1 MASINW
7 FLGLNSGD
15 KQWVNQIS
23 KTLKTQLAFTVDTL
37 PVSIFEVP
45 KSRKEEKPE
54 AYAPQRTGL
63 GPLYHFKHEL
73 YQKME
78 RNKLLAAQSLLKPT
92 PISDSED
99 QVVKKVKEIIPIIST
114 CYDFYL
120 DRDDDSLAWL
130 FAIDGLFLLHQL
142 NAYLINGD
150 AIEAKDLF
158 MLENQI
164 PFIVLKEIQNALL
177 VNVDHSDEDHLENM
191 FQSFCK
197 YHSPFHITKEEVRF
211 NQVNHLLD
219 YMYHSIVNNEDCD
232 ERKFGIQSTES
243 GSAQNYPMQDLL
255 EAIKKL
261 AEKIPGAE
269 PFIKIINSVPNKN
282 SEGSDNDKPKVEEID
297 VPSVSE
303 LHDIANTLMAK
314 NSLLPKFRLELT
326 EYVDFMCG
334 IIDTIED
341 VMLLRKE
348 NIIVSEM
355 DDEEI
360 VKLFNGAK
368 RMAENQVRASAKA
381 IKFLVSIS
389 STLIVIRETHELP
402 EKLDDRD
409 GGVGSDEH
417 EAVERQVSSETAH
430 FFFGADPTSLTFNEA
445 IFISAR
451 DDHPRYLASDVV
463 HMAFRSVNWH
473 KVYQATIRKSANTQ
487 AKSTSGGA
495 LASEEPESPTRTN
508 ASQLKTKHYILKRMR
523 DLRLQGIATRLS
535 YCSEDM
541 DEEMQME
548 PRPGFSRSLQGDPLL
563 AAHLQETKRTWRTM
577 SLRLAPIIQ
586 RGAMNEVPRP
596 NQQSNVLG
604 FNGSNIHNGG
614 SNSWEN

>member
-1 MASINW
+1 MASINR

-15 KQWVNQIS
+15 KQWVDQIS
-23 KTLKTQLAFTVDTL
+23 KTLKTQLAFTVDTP
-37 PVSIFEVP
+37 PVNIFKVP
-45 KSRKEEKPE
+45 KTRKQEKPE
-54 AYAPQRTGL
+54 AYSPQRIGL
-63 GPLYHFKHEL
+63 GPLYHFQHEL

-78 RNKLLAAQSLLKPT
+78 QNKLLAAQSVLKPNQ
-92 PISDSED
+92 ISDSED
-99 QVVKKVKEIIPIIST
+99 QVIKKVKEIIPVIST

-164 PFIVLKEIQNALL
+164 PLIVLKEIQNALL
-177 VNVDHSDEDHLENM
+177 INNAHSNEDHLENM

-197 YHSPFHITKEEVRF
+197 YHSPFHITKEEVHF

-219 YMYHSIVNNEDCD
+219 YMYHSIVNNENFN
-232 ERKFGIQSTES
+232 EKKFGIQSTGS
-243 GSAQNYPMQDLL
+243 GSAQNNPMQDLV
-255 EAIKKL
+255 EAINKL

-269 PFIKIINSVPNKN
+269 PFIKIINSVPNKIPE
-282 SEGSDNDKPKVEEID
+282 SMDYDIPKVEEID

-303 LHDIANTLMAK
+303 LNDIANVKFLLSSEDKGIQNIKFVPEERVCYLPVLTLNHDSEEIIRNLVAYENLMAK

-360 VKLFNGAK
+360 VKLFNGIGRSLDKMSGKSHIRMCIAELNKVYENIPIVLAK

-389 STLIVIRETHELP
+389 STLIVIHE
-402 EKLDDRD
+402 
-409 GGVGSDEH
+409 V
-417 EAVERQVSSETAH
+417 
-430 FFFGADPTSLTFNEA
+430 
-445 IFISAR
+445 
-451 DDHPRYLASDVV
+451 YL
-463 HMAFRSVNWH
+463 
-473 KVYQATIRKSANTQ
+473 KVYGSNPPPHMM
-487 AKSTSGGA
+487 
-495 LASEEPESPTRTN
+495 LVDFF
-508 ASQLKTKHYILKRMR
+508 L
-523 DLRLQGIATRLS
+523 
-535 YCSEDM
+535 
-541 DEEMQME
+541 
-548 PRPGFSRSLQGDPLL
+548 
-563 AAHLQETKRTWRTM
+563 
-577 SLRLAPIIQ
+577 
-586 RGAMNEVPRP
+586 
-596 NQQSNVLG
+596 NVL
-604 FNGSNIHNGG
+604 N
-614 SNSWEN
+614 